1 MKRKIKLNKNYL
13 RNISKFL
20 SINYDLYIIQKAEP
34 EIFNTK
40 FQAIKVSR
48 AFQGRWLQS
57 NGNC

>member
-20 SINYDLYIIQKAEP
+20 SINYDLYIIQNAEP

-48 AFQGRWLQS
+48 AFQGR
-57 NGNC
+57 